1 MKREF
6 INRKYKWLYVIDF
19 ILVIL
24 IFVVIV
30 SSKDIEPIE
39 NSITTSNELL
49 TTYLSS
55 NYFEKDI
62 EIEEVITEDKI
73 EEKKNIKEKNK
84 EKKSNNN

>member
-24 IFVVIV
+24 IFLVIV

-55 NYFEKDI
+55 NYLEKDI
-62 EIEEVITEDKI
+62 EIEEIITEEKV
-73 EEKKNIKEKNK
+73 EEKEIIKTETK
-84 EKKSNNN
+84 ENNSK